1 MTFTRFC
8 PRFWR
13 GAQTLALALV
23 VCSVA
28 GLARAQNSGFP
39 DHPIKMVVGFA
50 AGGSTD
56 VAARIVAQKMSEILG
71 QSVLVENRTGASGLL
86 AAEDVA
92 KSPPDGYTLMMASQT
107 VLAVAPQ
114 LYRKATVDPVKDF
127 TPVAY
132 CGASPLVLVV
142 NPSFPAHSTADVIAM
157 AKASPGK
164 IIFGTGGTGTTPHI
178 ASEMFQ
184 YAAGIKMT
192 HVPYRGEAGAINDL
206 VAGQIPAMF
215 ANLSA
220 IMGQLKAGTVRAIA
234 VTSPQRSPLA
244 PEVPTV
250 AETLPGF
257 AAETWFGLDRAG
269 GHTQRCRRQA
279 QRRGPASARER
290 RHQEALCRSRHDRQQ
305 RRRHDARRG
314 GCLYQVRGRQMGES
328 HQGRQHPADG
338 LGSTVRP
345 PAFPL
350 AGNFAK
356 TGRLGQPL
364 AGSLATSCRRRFYK
378 WR

>member
-1 MTFTRFC
+1 MTATRFA
-8 PRFWR
+8 R
-13 GAQTLALALV
+13 GALTLASALALLFAIH
-23 VCSVA
+23 S
-28 GLARAQNSGFP
+28 ARAQGAGFP
-39 DHPIKMVVGFA
+39 DRPLKMVVGFA

-71 QSVLVENRTGASGLL
+71 QSVLVENRTGASGLI

-107 VLAVAPQ
+107 VLAVAPR

-127 TPVAY
+127 TPIAY

-142 NPSFPAHSTADVIAM
+142 NPSFPAYTTADVIAM

-234 VTSPQRSPLA
+234 VTSPQRSPLV
-244 PEVPTV
+244 PDVPTV

-257 AAETWFGLDRAG
+257 AAETWFGLIAPAG
-269 GHTQRCRRQA
+269 TPPDIVAKLNAAALQA
-279 QRRGPASARER
+279 LASDDTKKRYADLGMTVSSDGGTTPD
-290 RHQEALCRSRHDRQQ
+290 QVDTYIRSEVVKWAKVIK
-305 RRRHDARRG
+305 DA
-314 GCLYQVRGRQMGES
+314 
-328 HQGRQHPADG
+328 
-338 LGSTVRP
+338 
-345 PAFPL
+345 
-350 AGNFAK
+350 NI
-356 TGRLGQPL
+356 QPMD
-364 AGSLATSCRRRFYK
+364 
-378 WR
+378 